1 MMSVEV
7 KQTLE
12 RGFDMVMATRE
23 IRQLT
28 VNKLKEIANN
38 NNNAAS
44 AKLSPVSL
52 QTDQFETK
60 DELLPQEVIV
70 KLNQND
76 TAAVPL
82 YIIHPIEGEQN

>member
-12 RGFDMVMATRE
+12 RGFDIVMATRE

-28 VNKLKEIANN
+28 VNKLKEITNN
-38 NNNAAS
+38 NNEASDKS
-44 AKLSPVSL
+44 AKPVAL
-52 QTDQFETK
+52 HIDQFQTK

-76 TAAVPL
+76 TDAVPL
-82 YIIHPIEGEQN
+82 YIIHPIEGEN